1 MTINNQNSTDTNAT
15 SQSNRK
21 HLPFRIFML
30 LFGTACASFGIALTT
45 TSGLGTTPISSVPWT
60 LTAITGLSFGTTT
73 FLINL
78 LFYLIE
84 AVMLGKAMPK
94 WNILQIPAVLVF
106 GAFIDLS
113 MALVK
118 PFAPMS
124 WFTGL
129 CMSLIG
135 NVWLAAGIFLQVR
148 SKTLVQPGEGAV
160 LAISVVTRKAFGSI
174 KVFFDCFLVLSAAV
188 LGFFVLNEIVGI
200 REGTLISAVLV
211 GSLVKGISK
220 LFPEKKKN

>member
-84 AVMLGKAMPK
+84 AVLLGKAMPK

-106 GAFIDLS
+106 GIFIDLG
-113 MALVK
+113 MAVAKLIEPTSWPAGLV
-118 PFAPMS
+118 
-124 WFTGL
+124 
-129 CMSLIG
+129 MSLAG
-135 NVWLAAGIFLQVR
+135 NLWLAVGIVLQVR
-148 SKTLVQPGEGAV
+148 SKTLVQPG
-160 LAISVVTRKAFGSI
+160 RKAFGSI

-188 LGFFVLNEIVGI
+188 LGFFVLNEVVGI

>member
-1 MTINNQNSTDTNAT
+1 MAINNQNSTDTNAT

-78 LFYLIE
+78 VFYVTEVLL
-84 AVMLGKAMPK
+84 LGKSMPK

-118 PFAPMS
+118 PFAPTT

-135 NVWLAAGIFLQVR
+135 NV
-148 SKTLVQPGEGAV
+148 
-160 LAISVVTRKAFGSI
+160 
-174 KVFFDCFLVLSAAV
+174 
-188 LGFFVLNEIVGI
+188 
-200 REGTLISAVLV
+200 
-211 GSLVKGISK
+211 
-220 LFPEKKKN
+220 

>member
-1 MTINNQNSTDTNAT
+1 
-15 SQSNRK
+15 
-21 HLPFRIFML
+21 ML

-84 AVMLGKAMPK
+84 AVLLGKAMPK

-174 KVFFDCFLVLSAAV
+174 KVFFDCF
-188 LGFFVLNEIVGI
+188 FVLNEIVGI

>member
-1 MTINNQNSTDTNAT
+1 MTTNKPDTTDTNT
-15 SQSNRK
+15 SLQTNRQ
-21 HLPFRIFML
+21 HLPFRIGML
-30 LFGTACASFGIALTT
+30 LIGTAAASIGIALTT
-45 TSGLGTTPISSVPWT
+45 LSGLGTTPISSVPWT

-78 LFYLIE
+78 VFYVTEVLL
-84 AVMLGKAMPK
+84 LGKSMPK

-118 PFAPMS
+118 PFAPTT

-174 KVFFDCFLVLSAAV
+174 KVFCDCFLVLSAAV